1 MLVINN
7 MQQNIFCACAI
18 MVLLREFKYT
28 FNARV
33 LNIWSSLP
41 CLQQPAIRSY
51 TELLL
56 STQFISDFEANISAK
71 CQSGETCVCVCT
83 EETAQNDR

>member
-1 MLVINN
+1 
-7 MQQNIFCACAI
+7 

-28 FNARV
+28 FNAPV

-71 CQSGETCVCVCT
+71 CQSGETCVCVCVCT
-83 EETAQNDR
+83 SDIYSQLSVPKKLPKMIGKF